1 MGLNSD
7 MEGYERKF
15 KSYETEL
22 DRERSFTNEF
32 AFKIIVLS
40 SEIERLNAE
49 GGLMS
54 KQKSKEYQELQ
65 EHYSRLQS
73 KVQSKNNEIDMLVA
87 KISSLE
93 SK

>member
-1 MGLNSD
+1 MGLKSD

-32 AFKIIVLS
+32 AFKIIALS